1 MASVQ
6 EKLILVAKYSAET
19 VTTAKDENA
28 LLQASLE
35 NAEKT
40 NLNAT
45 IEAGQKV
52 SEQSKALEKDSRS
65 AEEIVNDVIENGKT
79 EIGQE
84 VNKDNIER

>member
-1 MASVQ
+1 MP
-6 EKLILVAKYSAET
+6 
-19 VTTAKDENA
+19 
-28 LLQASLE
+28 E

-45 IEAGQKV
+45 VEAGQKV
-52 SEQSKALEKDSRS
+52 SEQQKALEKDSRS
-65 AEEIVNDVIENGKT
+65 TEEIVNDVLENGKT